1 MYLFRLNGRRYA
13 ETERNE
19 NKLLI
24 SIPKGKEKVR
34 CVANEWN
41 LWAEVIL
48 TSVRRITLLNTR
60 DFVELTL

>member
-34 CVANEWN
+34 YVANEWN
-41 LWAEVIL
+41 LWAEAIL
-48 TSVRRITLLNTR
+48 
-60 DFVELTL
+60 

>member
-41 LWAEVIL
+41 LWAEAIL
-48 TSVRRITLLNTR
+48 
-60 DFVELTL
+60 